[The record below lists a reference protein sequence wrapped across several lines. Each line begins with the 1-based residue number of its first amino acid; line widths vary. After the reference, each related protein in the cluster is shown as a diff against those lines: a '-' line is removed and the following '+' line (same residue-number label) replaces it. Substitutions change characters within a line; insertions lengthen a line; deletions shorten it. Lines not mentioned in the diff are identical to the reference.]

1 VKSLTLA
8 ELQNLDAGSKHPPHF
23 QPQIVPSLEQVFEEV
38 GQKIFINVELTNYSS
53 PIDELPERV
62 VELVKKFNLDE
73 RVMFSSFNM
82 IALIRARRAL
92 PKIPLGL
99 LTFLGFAD
107 ASVRFQMI
115 HFGPLLALHPN
126 HEDISLDIVAM
137 LHRAKSRVHA
147 YTVTDPNRMRKLFD
161 LGVDG
166 IFTPDPLLAQR
177 VLAGE
182 QF

>member
-1 VKSLTLA
+1 VSR
-8 ELQNLDAGSKHPPHF
+8 
-23 QPQIVPSLEQVFEEV
+23 
-38 GQKIFINVELTNYSS
+38 KIFINVELTNYSS
-53 PIDELPERV
+53 PTDDLPERV

-92 PKIPLGL
+92 PMVPLGL

-107 ASVRFQMI
+107 ASVRFKMI
-115 HFGPLLALHPN
+115 RFGPLLALHPN
-126 HEDISLDIVAM
+126 HEDVSHDIVAM

-147 YTVTDPNRMRKLFD
+147 YTVTDPDRMRRLIEF
-161 LGVDG
+161 GVDG

-177 VLAGE
+177 LLAGE
-182 QF
+182 